1 MRKKH
6 WKKDHAMKP
15 TRTKSG
21 LSREDLREVIY
32 RAAPALTREQ
42 AKRILDEVFEEIIS
56 ALANDDDVTM
66 RGFGRF
72 KVQHKRPRIGR
83 NPITQESAVISP
95 RRVIKFVPSRNLILL
110 VNKEMQQRTENSSL
124 AKT

>member
-1 MRKKH
+1 MN
-6 WKKDHAMKP
+6 AVKP
-15 TRTKSG
+15 TRTKAG
-21 LSREDLREVIY
+21 LSREDLREAIY

-42 AKRILDEVFEEIIS
+42 AKRILDEIFEEIIA

-83 NPITQESAVISP
+83 NPITQESAMISS
-95 RRVIKFVPSRNLILL
+95 RRVVKFVPSRNLILL
-110 VNKEMQQRTENSSL
+110 VNTRMRNKLGNIRPFGD
-124 AKT
+124 